1 MAEARTGARAI
12 TNANDQTERP
22 LPPKLLV
29 LNQMAGPM
37 TWELVVD
44 LIEPLESVAVLTGHP
59 DTLAKEAPSGLHITP
74 ATAYQRGSFV
84 VRSWSW
90 ARYLLQAFFWL
101 FKWPR
106 HTPILVFSNPPMGLW
121 VAALARLIRGT
132 PYAVMVHDIYPDVAV
147 RMGVVGERNWL
158 VRIWNW
164 LNRLA
169 YERADL
175 VMTLG
180 ENMEEILLAQ
190 FDPSRTKA
198 GEIQIVYPWADTER
212 FRPFDKATNSFAK
225 KHDQCDKITV
235 MYSGNMGLGH
245 DIETMLAAAERLR
258 RETNLHFMFIGA
270 GPKWQLVDQAI
281 KEGRL
286 PNVTL
291 LPWLDE
297 SVLPQSLA
305 TADIAFVSLEPEM
318 AALAIPSKA
327 FYFLSAGAPLFVLSA
342 PNTELASIIDRF
354 DCGWVRAPGDV
365 EGATETLKAVSD
377 GQVDLDTLQVASR
390 SAATTIGD
398 RSRNSANIAKLIS
411 AFLLSSG
418 DSEASRK

>member
-1 MAEARTGARAI
+1 MT
-12 TNANDQTERP
+12 NDQTEP
-22 LPPKLLV
+22 MTPKLLV

-44 LIEPLESVAVLTGHP
+44 LLQPLESVAVLTGHP
-59 DTLAKEAPSGLHITP
+59 DTLAKEAPPGLDITP

-84 VRSWSW
+84 VRAWSW
-90 ARYLLQAFFWL
+90 ARYLIQALFWL

-106 HTPILVFSNPPMGLW
+106 RTPVLVFSNPPMGLW
-121 VAALARLIRGT
+121 VAAVMRVIRGT

-158 VRIWNW
+158 VRIWQW

-169 YERADL
+169 YERAEV

-180 ENMEEILLAQ
+180 ENMEDILLTQ

-198 GEIQIVYPWADTER
+198 GTIQIVYPWADTER
-212 FRPFDKATNSFAK
+212 FRPFDKATNPFAK
-225 KHDQCDKITV
+225 EHNQCDKVTV

-245 DIETMLAAAERLR
+245 DIETMLAAAKRLKD
-258 RETNLHFMFIGA
+258 ETNLHFMFIGA
-270 GPKWQLVDQAI
+270 GPKWKLVDQAI
-281 KEGRL
+281 KEDRL
-286 PNVTL
+286 TNVTL
-291 LPWLDE
+291 LPWQDE
-297 SVLPQSLA
+297 SVLPHSLA

-342 PNTELASIIDRF
+342 PNTELASIIDDF
-354 DCGWVRAPGDV
+354 DCGWVRTPGDV
-365 EGATETLKAVSD
+365 DETTATLKAVASD
-377 GQVDLDTLQVASR
+377 QVGLPALQAASR
-390 SAATTIGD
+390 KAATTIGD
-398 RSRNSANIAKLIS
+398 RSRNSATIAKLVS
-411 AFLLSSG
+411 TFLLSSG
-418 DSEASRK
+418 STQSSRG